1 MFASG
6 IPTIEKP
13 AAKRF
18 FLLSHGPDADPAF
31 VNAWRDYQAHLKR
44 TSVLI
49 PIPPALYEPL
59 PEILKRT
66 ILLDFPMY
74 QFNEETDGQAA
85 LKEAQEAQAG
95 KA

>member
-18 FLLSHGPDADPAF
+18 FSLSHGPNADPTFAS
-31 VNAWRDYQAHLKR
+31 AWRDYQAHLGR

-59 PEILKRT
+59 PGIVKRT

-74 QFNEETDGQAA
+74 QFDEGKDGQAA
-85 LKEAQEAQAG
+85 LQEAG
-95 KA
+95 KP